1 MTTPNDYIKD
11 ALEDLG
17 YLGAEQPLE
26 STDSAKAFGILNDM
40 LAEWGDTGIL
50 PGARPVDSLT
60 DVVRAPRA
68 VDAAIKANLAG
79 RCSPSF
85 RRPITPELA
94 AVIKGTSE
102 ALLRLT
108 SKIGDVSYPD
118 TLPIG
123 SGNECFDYDRYFVI
137 EEINF

>member
-17 YLGAEQPLE
+17 YLAAETPLE
-26 STDSAKAFGILNDM
+26 ATDSTKAFGILNDM

-50 PGARPVDSLT
+50 PGARPVENLT

-85 RRPITPELA
+85 RRPISPELA
-94 AVIKGTSE
+94 AVIKSTSE

-108 SKIGDVSYPD
+108 AKIGQVNFPD

-123 SGNECFDYDRYFVI
+123 SGNECFEYNRFFKI